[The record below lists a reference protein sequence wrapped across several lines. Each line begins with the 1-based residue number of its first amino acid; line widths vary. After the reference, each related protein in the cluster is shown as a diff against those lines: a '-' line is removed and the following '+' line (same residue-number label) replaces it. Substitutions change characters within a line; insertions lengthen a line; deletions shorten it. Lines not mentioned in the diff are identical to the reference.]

1 MGWQCTLG
9 ACAYNQHM
17 ADCPGSQQVGEEQ
30 AEAPKEGEQGCR
42 YGLLYD
48 REGAPAGGWAL
59 GHVGQ

>member
-1 MGWQCTLG
+1 
-9 ACAYNQHM
+9 M